1 MLEESALI
9 LADIKTDGCTSFP
22 QMLVIIV
29 SDYSI
34 KERKHVE
41 REKWIDKLALDDII
55 SVYHTANC
63 SAKQAIREWL
73 IS

>member
-41 REKWIDKLALDDII
+41 REKWIDKLTLDDII
-55 SVYHTANC
+55 SVYHIANC

>member
-1 MLEESALI
+1 MLEETVLT

-22 QMLVIIV
+22 QLLVIIV

-41 REKWIDKLALDDII
+41 GGK
-55 SVYHTANC
+55 
-63 SAKQAIREWL
+63 
-73 IS
+73 

>member
-1 MLEESALI
+1 MQSCGE
-9 LADIKTDGCTSFP
+9 CWRNQPSFLLTLKLMDVLPSP

-41 REKWIDKLALDDII
+41 RVK
-55 SVYHTANC
+55 
-63 SAKQAIREWL
+63 
-73 IS
+73 